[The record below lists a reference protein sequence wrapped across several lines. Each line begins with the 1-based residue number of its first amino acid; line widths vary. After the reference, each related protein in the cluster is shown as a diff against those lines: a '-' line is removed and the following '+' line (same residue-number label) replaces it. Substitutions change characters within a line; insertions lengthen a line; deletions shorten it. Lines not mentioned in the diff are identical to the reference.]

1 MRTKL
6 YYAKSLLSKMT
17 REAHPIEA
25 AERRQYV
32 APGAS
37 PGISALSSVSTVGA
51 TDSVSYWLRPVGLAF
66 APLIGSFAPTG
77 LDLKK
82 QHVPRAY
89 ARGYILS
96 PLRGSIRTRLCRV
109 IQIRE

>member
-1 MRTKL
+1 MSTPACEICQGIRDNCESIQHSC
-6 YYAKSLLSKMT
+6 SLLSKMM

-51 TDSVSYWLRPVGLAF
+51 TDSV
-66 APLIGSFAPTG
+66 GSFAPTG
-77 LDLKK
+77 LDLKNNIF
-82 QHVPRAY
+82 PGLTPGATY
-89 ARGYILS
+89 
-96 PLRGSIRTRLCRV
+96 CRRSAA
-109 IQIRE
+109 Q

>member
-1 MRTKL
+1 MSYPASIDTSMQWD
-6 YYAKSLLSKMT
+6 SLLSKMM

-51 TDSVSYWLRPVGLAF
+51 TDSV
-66 APLIGSFAPTG
+66 GSFVPAG
-77 LDLKK
+77 LDLKNDIL
-82 QHVPRAY
+82 PGLTPGLRLAY

-96 PLRGSIRTRLCRV
+96 PLRGSIRTRLRRD
-109 IQIRE
+109 IQFENS